1 MSNDETTG
9 EIGNTDSGNTDS
21 GKTDS
26 SNSESGKGRPTPKR
40 KESES
45 ARKQGISVP
54 KDPKA
59 ARRAARERDRESRA
73 KSRAGLMAGDPA
85 FFPSRDAGPVKAQV
99 RNYVDRRRTVGE
111 FFVPFAFIV
120 LLLGLVNNPT
130 VQTAVVYVWTSVLL
144 LVVLDTIL
152 VGILLGRS
160 LRKDFPEK
168 SNRKGAVSYGVL
180 RALQLRRFRIP
191 PPRIKAGGK
200 PVTPKVKNK

>member
-1 MSNDETTG
+1 MSNEETTG
-9 EIGNTDSGNTDS
+9 ETGTG
-21 GKTDS
+21 
-26 SNSESGKGRPTPKR
+26 ESGKGRPTPKR

-59 ARRAARERDRESRA
+59 ARKAARDRDREARA

-85 FFPSRDAGPVKAQV
+85 YFPRRDAGPVKAQV
-99 RNYVDRRRTVGE
+99 RDYIDRRRTVGE
-111 FFVPFAFIV
+111 FFVPFAFVV

-130 VQTAVVYVWTSVLL
+130 VQTTVVYVWTSVLL

-160 LRKDFPEK
+160 LRKDYPEK
-168 SNRKGAVSYGVL
+168 SDRKGAVSYGVL

-191 PPRIKAGGK
+191 PPRIKAGGA
-200 PVTPKVKNK
+200 PITPKIKKK

>member
-9 EIGNTDSGNTDS
+9 ESGS
-21 GKTDS
+21 
-26 SNSESGKGRPTPKR
+26 SESGKGRPTPKR

-59 ARRAARERDRESRA
+59 ARRAARDRDREARA

-85 FFPSRDAGPVKAQV
+85 YFPSRDAGPVKAQV
-99 RNYVDRRRTVGE
+99 RDYIDRRRTVGE
-111 FFVPFAFIV
+111 FFVPFAFVV
-120 LLLGLVNNPT
+120 LLMGLVNNPT
-130 VQTAVVYVWTSVLL
+130 VQTTVVYVWTSVLL

-168 SNRKGAVSYGVL
+168 SQRKGAVSYGVL

-200 PVTPKVKNK
+200 PVTPKIKK

>member
-1 MSNDETTG
+1 MSSDETTG
-9 EIGNTDSGNTDS
+9 EIGT
-21 GKTDS
+21 
-26 SNSESGKGRPTPKR
+26 SESGKGRPTPKR
-40 KESES
+40 KEAES

-59 ARRAARERDRESRA
+59 ARRAARERDREARA

-85 FFPSRDAGPVKAQV
+85 YFPRRDAGPVKAQV
-99 RNYVDRRRTVGE
+99 RDYIDRRRTVGE
-111 FFVPFAFIV
+111 FFVPFAFVV

-130 VQTAVVYVWTSVLL
+130 VQTTVVYVWTSVLL

-160 LRKDFPEK
+160 LRKEFPEK
-168 SNRKGAVSYGVL
+168 SDRKGAVSYGVL

-200 PVTPKVKNK
+200 PVTPKVKK

>member
-9 EIGNTDSGNTDS
+9 ESG
-21 GKTDS
+21 
-26 SNSESGKGRPTPKR
+26 NSESGKGRPTPKR

-45 ARKQGISVP
+45 ARKLGISVP

-59 ARRAARERDRESRA
+59 ARRAARDRDREARA
-73 KSRAGLMAGDPA
+73 KSRAGLMAGDSA
-85 FFPSRDAGPVKAQV
+85 YFPSRDAGPVKAQV
-99 RNYVDRRRTVGE
+99 RDYIDRRRTVGE
-111 FFVPFAFIV
+111 FFVPFAFVV

-130 VQTAVVYVWTSVLL
+130 VQTTVVYVWTSVLL

-152 VGILLGRS
+152 IGILLGRS

-168 SNRKGAVSYGVL
+168 SERKGAVSYGVL

-191 PPRIKAGGK
+191 PPRIKSGGK
-200 PVTPKVKNK
+200 PVTPKIKK

>member
-1 MSNDETTG
+1 MSNEETTG
-9 EIGNTDSGNTDS
+9 ETGT
-21 GKTDS
+21 
-26 SNSESGKGRPTPKR
+26 SESGKGRPTPKR
-40 KESES
+40 KEAES

-59 ARRAARERDRESRA
+59 ARKAAKDRDREARA

-85 FFPSRDAGPVKAQV
+85 YFPRRDAGPVKAQV
-99 RNYVDRRRTVGE
+99 RDYVDRRRTVGE
-111 FFVPFAFIV
+111 FFVPFAFVV

-130 VQTAVVYVWTSVLL
+130 VQTTVVYVWTSVLL

-168 SNRKGAVSYGVL
+168 SDRKGAVSYGVL

-200 PVTPKVKNK
+200 PVTPKVKK

>member
-9 EIGNTDSGNTDS
+9 ETANN
-21 GKTDS
+21 
-26 SNSESGKGRPTPKR
+26 ESGKGRPTPKR
-40 KESES
+40 KEAES

-59 ARRAARERDRESRA
+59 ARRAARDRDREARA

-85 FFPSRDAGPVKAQV
+85 YFPRRDAGPVKAQV
-99 RNYVDRRRTVGE
+99 RDYIDRRRTVGE
-111 FFVPFAFIV
+111 FFVPFAFVV
-120 LLLGLVNNPT
+120 LLMGLVNNPT
-130 VQTAVVYVWTSVLL
+130 VQATVVYVWTSVLL

-160 LRKDFPEK
+160 VRKDYPDK
-168 SNRKGAVSYGVL
+168 SDRKGAVSYGVL

-191 PPRIKAGGK
+191 PPRIKAGGM
-200 PVTPKVKNK
+200 PVTPKIKKN

>member
-1 MSNDETTG
+1 MSNEETTG
-9 EIGNTDSGNTDS
+9 ETGT
-21 GKTDS
+21 
-26 SNSESGKGRPTPKR
+26 SESGKGRPTPKR
-40 KESES
+40 KEAES

-59 ARRAARERDRESRA
+59 ARKAARDRDREARA

-85 FFPSRDAGPVKAQV
+85 YFPRRDAGPVKAQV
-99 RNYVDRRRTVGE
+99 RDYVDRRRTVGE
-111 FFVPFAFIV
+111 FFVPFAFVV

-130 VQTAVVYVWTSVLL
+130 VQTTVVYVWTSVLL

-160 LRKDFPEK
+160 LRKDYPEK
-168 SNRKGAVSYGVL
+168 SDRKGAVSYGVL

-191 PPRIKAGGK
+191 PPRIKAGGA
-200 PVTPKVKNK
+200 PVTPKIKKK

>member
-9 EIGNTDSGNTDS
+9 ELGNI
-21 GKTDS
+21 
-26 SNSESGKGRPTPKR
+26 ESGKGRPTPKR

-59 ARRAARERDRESRA
+59 ARRAASARDREARA

-85 FFPSRDAGPVKAQV
+85 FFPRRDAGPVKAQV
-99 RNYVDRRRTVGE
+99 RDYIDRRRTVGE
-111 FFVPFAFIV
+111 FFVPFAFVV

-130 VQTAVVYVWTSVLL
+130 VQTTVVYVWTSVLL

-160 LRKDFPEK
+160 LRKDYPDK
-168 SNRKGAVSYGVL
+168 ADRKGAVSYGVL

-200 PVTPKVKNK
+200 PITPKVKNK

>member
-1 MSNDETTG
+1 MTNEEITG
-9 EIGNTDSGNTDS
+9 DIGNNESA
-21 GKTDS
+21 
-26 SNSESGKGRPTPKR
+26 NSESGKGRPTPKR

-45 ARKQGISVP
+45 ARKLGISVP

-59 ARRAARERDRESRA
+59 ARRAASARDREARA

-85 FFPSRDAGPVKAQV
+85 FFPRRDAGPVKAQV
-99 RNYVDRRRTVGE
+99 RDYVDRRRTVGE
-111 FFVPFAFIV
+111 FFVPFAFVV
-120 LLLGLVNNPT
+120 LLLGLINNPT
-130 VQTAVVYVWTSVLL
+130 VQTTVVYVWTSVLL

-160 LRKDFPEK
+160 LRKDFPQK
-168 SNRKGAVSYGVL
+168 SDRKGAVSYGVL

-200 PVTPKVKNK
+200 PVTPKIKK

>member
-1 MSNDETTG
+1 MSSDETTG
-9 EIGNTDSGNTDS
+9 DIGNND
-21 GKTDS
+21 
-26 SNSESGKGRPTPKR
+26 SGKGRPTPKR
-40 KESES
+40 KEAES

-59 ARRAARERDRESRA
+59 ARRAARDRDREARA

-85 FFPSRDAGPVKAQV
+85 YFPRRDAGPVKAHV
-99 RNYVDRRRTVGE
+99 RDYIDRRRTVGE
-111 FFVPFAFIV
+111 FFVPFAFVV

-130 VQTAVVYVWTSVLL
+130 VQTTVVYVWTSVLL

-152 VGILLGRS
+152 VGILLGRA
-160 LRKDFPEK
+160 LRKEFPDKAE
-168 SNRKGAVSYGVL
+168 RKGAVSYGVL

-200 PVTPKVKNK
+200 PVTPKIKKK

>member
-9 EIGNTDSGNTDS
+9 EIAG
-21 GKTDS
+21 
-26 SNSESGKGRPTPKR
+26 SESGKGRPTPKR
-40 KESES
+40 KEAES

-59 ARRAARERDRESRA
+59 ARRAARDRDREARA

-85 FFPSRDAGPVKAQV
+85 YFPRRDAGPVKAQV
-99 RNYVDRRRTVGE
+99 RDYIDRRRTVGE
-111 FFVPFAFIV
+111 FFVPFAFVV
-120 LLLGLVNNPT
+120 LLMGLINNPT
-130 VQTAVVYVWTSVLL
+130 VQATVVYVWTSVLL

-160 LRKDFPEK
+160 LRKDYPNK
-168 SNRKGAVSYGVL
+168 SDRKGAVSYGVL

-191 PPRIKAGGK
+191 PPRIKAGGM
-200 PVTPKVKNK
+200 PVTPKIRKK

>member
-9 EIGNTDSGNTDS
+9 ELGNI
-21 GKTDS
+21 
-26 SNSESGKGRPTPKR
+26 ESGKGRPTPKR
-40 KESES
+40 KEAES

-59 ARRAARERDRESRA
+59 ARRAASARDREARA

-85 FFPSRDAGPVKAQV
+85 FFPRRDAGPVKAQV
-99 RNYVDRRRTVGE
+99 RDYIDRRRTVGE
-111 FFVPFAFIV
+111 FFVPFAFVV

-130 VQTAVVYVWTSVLL
+130 VQTTVVYVWTSVLL

-160 LRKDFPEK
+160 LRKNYPDK
-168 SNRKGAVSYGVL
+168 ADRKGAVSYGVL

-200 PVTPKVKNK
+200 PITPRVKSK

>member
-9 EIGNTDSGNTDS
+9 EIA
-21 GKTDS
+21 
-26 SNSESGKGRPTPKR
+26 NSELGKGRPTPKR
-40 KESES
+40 KEAES
-45 ARKQGISVP
+45 ARKQGITVP

-59 ARRAARERDRESRA
+59 ARRAARERDREARA

-85 FFPSRDAGPVKAQV
+85 YFPRRDAGPVKAQV
-99 RNYVDRRRTVGE
+99 RDYIDRRRTVGE
-111 FFVPFAFIV
+111 FFVPFAFVV
-120 LLLGLVNNPT
+120 LLMGLVNNPT

-160 LRKDFPEK
+160 LRKDYPAK
-168 SNRKGAVSYGVL
+168 SDRKGAVSYGVL

-191 PPRIKAGGK
+191 PPRIKAGGA
-200 PVTPKVKNK
+200 PVTPKVKKK

>member
-1 MSNDETTG
+1 MSNETNEEFGNG
-9 EIGNTDSGNTDS
+9 ET
-21 GKTDS
+21 
-26 SNSESGKGRPTPKR
+26 GKGRPTPKR

-59 ARRAARERDRESRA
+59 ARRAARDRDREARA
-73 KSRAGLMAGDPA
+73 RSRAGLMAGDPA
-85 FFPSRDAGPVKAQV
+85 FFPRRDAGPVKAQV
-99 RNYVDRRRTVGE
+99 RDYIDRRRTVGE
-111 FFVPFAFIV
+111 FFVPFAFVV

-130 VQTAVVYVWTSVLL
+130 VQTTVVYVWTSVLL

-168 SNRKGAVSYGVL
+168 SDRKGAVSYGVL

-200 PVTPKVKNK
+200 PVTSKLKK

>member
-1 MSNDETTG
+1 MSNEETTG
-9 EIGNTDSGNTDS
+9 ETGT
-21 GKTDS
+21 
-26 SNSESGKGRPTPKR
+26 SESGKGRPTPKR
-40 KESES
+40 KEAES

-59 ARRAARERDRESRA
+59 ARKAARDRDREARA

-85 FFPSRDAGPVKAQV
+85 YFPRRDAGPVKAQV
-99 RNYVDRRRTVGE
+99 RDYIDRRRTVGE
-111 FFVPFAFIV
+111 FFVPFAFVV

-130 VQTAVVYVWTSVLL
+130 VQTTVVYVWTSVLL

-160 LRKDFPEK
+160 LRKDYPEK
-168 SNRKGAVSYGVL
+168 SDRKGAVSYGVL

-191 PPRIKAGGK
+191 PPRIKAGGA
-200 PVTPKVKNK
+200 PITPKINKK

>member
-1 MSNDETTG
+1 MSNEENTG
-9 EIGNTDSGNTDS
+9 ETGT
-21 GKTDS
+21 
-26 SNSESGKGRPTPKR
+26 SESGKGRPTPKR
-40 KESES
+40 KEAES

-59 ARRAARERDRESRA
+59 ARKAARDRDREARA

-85 FFPSRDAGPVKAQV
+85 FFPRRDAGPVKAQV
-99 RNYVDRRRTVGE
+99 RDYIDRRRTVGE
-111 FFVPFAFIV
+111 FFVPFAFVV

-130 VQTAVVYVWTSVLL
+130 VQTTVVYVWTSVLL

-160 LRKDFPEK
+160 LRKDYPEK
-168 SNRKGAVSYGVL
+168 SDRKGAVSYGVL

-191 PPRIKAGGK
+191 PPRIKAGGA
-200 PVTPKVKNK
+200 PVTPKIKKK

>member
-9 EIGNTDSGNTDS
+9 ETANN
-21 GKTDS
+21 
-26 SNSESGKGRPTPKR
+26 ESGKGRPTPKR
-40 KESES
+40 KEAES

-59 ARRAARERDRESRA
+59 ARRAARDRDREARA

-85 FFPSRDAGPVKAQV
+85 YFPRRDAGPVKAQV
-99 RNYVDRRRTVGE
+99 RDYIDRRRTVGE
-111 FFVPFAFIV
+111 FFVPFAFVV
-120 LLLGLVNNPT
+120 LLMGLVNNPT
-130 VQTAVVYVWTSVLL
+130 VQATVVYVWTSVLL

-160 LRKDFPEK
+160 LRKDYPDK
-168 SNRKGAVSYGVL
+168 SDRKGAVSYGVL

-191 PPRIKAGGK
+191 PPRIKAGGM
-200 PVTPKVKNK
+200 PVTPKIKKN

>member
-1 MSNDETTG
+1 MSNEETTG
-9 EIGNTDSGNTDS
+9 ETGT
-21 GKTDS
+21 
-26 SNSESGKGRPTPKR
+26 SESGKGRPTPKR
-40 KESES
+40 KEAES

-59 ARRAARERDRESRA
+59 ARKAARDRDREARA

-85 FFPSRDAGPVKAQV
+85 FFPRRDAGPVKAQV
-99 RNYVDRRRTVGE
+99 RDYIDRRRTVGE
-111 FFVPFAFIV
+111 FFVPFAFVV

-130 VQTAVVYVWTSVLL
+130 VQTTVVYVWTSVLL

-160 LRKDFPEK
+160 LRKDYPEK
-168 SNRKGAVSYGVL
+168 SDRKGTVSYGVL

-191 PPRIKAGGK
+191 PPRIKAGGA
-200 PVTPKVKNK
+200 PITPKIKKK

>member
-1 MSNDETTG
+1 MSNEETTG
-9 EIGNTDSGNTDS
+9 ETGT
-21 GKTDS
+21 
-26 SNSESGKGRPTPKR
+26 SESGKGRPTPKR
-40 KESES
+40 KEAES

-59 ARRAARERDRESRA
+59 ARKAARDRDREARA

-85 FFPSRDAGPVKAQV
+85 YFPRRDAGPVKAQV
-99 RNYVDRRRTVGE
+99 RDYIDRRRTVGE
-111 FFVPFAFIV
+111 FFVPFAFVV

-130 VQTAVVYVWTSVLL
+130 VQTTVVYVWTSVLL

-168 SNRKGAVSYGVL
+168 SDRKGAVSYGVL

-191 PPRIKAGGK
+191 PPRIKAGGA
-200 PVTPKVKNK
+200 PVTPKLKKK

>member
-1 MSNDETTG
+1 MSNEETTG
-9 EIGNTDSGNTDS
+9 GIGNSESG
-21 GKTDS
+21 
-26 SNSESGKGRPTPKR
+26 SNESGKGRPTPKR

-59 ARRAARERDRESRA
+59 ARRAANARDREARA

-85 FFPSRDAGPVKAQV
+85 YFPRRDAGPVKAQV
-99 RNYVDRRRTVGE
+99 RDYVDRRRTVGE
-111 FFVPFAFIV
+111 FFVPFAFVV
-120 LLLGLVNNPT
+120 LLLGLINNPT
-130 VQTAVVYVWTSVLL
+130 VQTTVVYVWTSVLL

-160 LRKDFPEK
+160 LRKEFPQK
-168 SNRKGAVSYGVL
+168 SDRKGAVSYGVL

-191 PPRIKAGGK
+191 PPRLKAGGK
-200 PVTPKVKNK
+200 PVTPKIKK

>member
-1 MSNDETTG
+1 MSSDETTG
-9 EIGNTDSGNTDS
+9 EIGNI
-21 GKTDS
+21 
-26 SNSESGKGRPTPKR
+26 ESGKGRPTPKR
-40 KESES
+40 KEAES

-59 ARRAARERDRESRA
+59 ARRAARDRDREARA

-85 FFPSRDAGPVKAQV
+85 YFPRRDAGPVKAHV
-99 RNYVDRRRTVGE
+99 RDYIDRRRTVGE
-111 FFVPFAFIV
+111 FFVPFAFVV

-130 VQTAVVYVWTSVLL
+130 VQTTVVYVWTSVLL

-152 VGILLGRS
+152 VGILLGRA
-160 LRKDFPEK
+160 LRKDFPDK
-168 SNRKGAVSYGVL
+168 SERTGAVSYGVL

-200 PVTPKVKNK
+200 PVTPKAKK

>member
-9 EIGNTDSGNTDS
+9 EITSNESGNSES
-21 GKTDS
+21 G
-26 SNSESGKGRPTPKR
+26 NSESGKGRPTPKR
-40 KESES
+40 KEAES

-59 ARRAARERDRESRA
+59 ARRAAKERDREARA

-85 FFPSRDAGPVKAQV
+85 FFPRRDAGPVKAQV
-99 RNYVDRRRTVGE
+99 RDYIDRRRTVGE

-130 VQTAVVYVWTSVLL
+130 VQTTVVYVWTSVLL

-160 LRKDFPEK
+160 LRKDYPEK
-168 SNRKGAVSYGVL
+168 SDRKGAVSYGVL

-200 PVTPKVKNK
+200 PVTPKVKK